1 MKEKNGEGRSGCNVL
16 RLCELRTKEYGE
28 ENRLEHSQDSSRID
42 RAMAKRWLCHLA
54 EIAPVVEFVGVFD
67 PAVADVGAVVHVGNH
82 DVFDAGVGL
91 GFGLEHGLAGA
102 DDDEDYAA
110 GSRDEPL
117 AFDFLHVFD
126 VDAVIVGLFED
137 DGAVLGE
144 GFEGGLVVKGERGD
158 DDADAELEAAA
169 GAPFGVG
176 TGGELPEEVAHGS
189 EHAFLL
195 DADGGI
201 AKTAGE
207 FERIDAVVV
216 DDAVEI
222 DVADITFFGEL
233 GLHFEERLV
242 EEAVGLGP
250 EHGGA
255 HFAGRRANVAGE
267 EFLVLEVDVDGGDEF
282 FAVEESADGDF
293 DSGDAALELED
304 FDFVG
309 EGALVGFEHANDIV
323 AIFFFADKET
333 ALDVL
338 GFAAGLDDIAVG
350 IFHDEFDGGIERVE
364 ILVRDDIDAGFFQ
377 LFLAEGA
384 VVLEAVGVLR
394 ATDDG
399 LAAGAKSAGFDA
411 LAERVIEND
420 DVGPLGVALPVL
432 GFGDEAVGDVALFFG
447 FDVVADV
454 VALF

>member
-1 MKEKNGEGRSGCNVL
+1 MLTQISPIM
-16 RLCELRTKEYGE
+16 
-28 ENRLEHSQDSSRID
+28 Q
-42 RAMAKRWLCHLA
+42 
-54 EIAPVVEFVGVFD
+54 FVGVFD
-67 PAVADVGAVVHVGNH
+67 PAVADVGAIVHVGDH

-110 GSRDEPL
+110 GAGDEPL
-117 AFDFLHVFD
+117 AFDFLYIFD
-126 VDAVIVGLFED
+126 VDAVVVGLFED
-137 DGAVLGE
+137 DGAILGE
-144 GFEGGLVVKGERGD
+144 GFERGLVVEGERRN
-158 DDADAELEAAA
+158 DDADAELKAAA

-176 TGGELPEEVAHGS
+176 AGGKLPEEVAHGS

-201 AKTAGE
+201 AETAGE

-222 DVADITFFGEL
+222 DVADVTFFGEL

-242 EEAVGLGP
+242 KEAVGLGP

-255 HFAGRRANVAGE
+255 HFAGGRADVAGKK
-267 EFLVLEVDVDGGDEF
+267 FFVLEVDVDGGDEF

-293 DSGDAALELED
+293 DAGNAALKLED

-309 EGALVGFEHANDIV
+309 EGALVGFEHTDDVV
-323 AIFFFADKET
+323 AVFFLADKEA

-350 IFHDEFDGGIERVE
+350 IFHDEFNSGIERVK
-364 ILVRDDIDAGFFQ
+364 ILVGDDVDASFFQ
-377 LFLAEGA
+377 LFLAERA
-384 VVLEAVGVLR
+384 VVFEAVGVFG
-394 ATDDG
+394 AADDG
-399 LAAGAKSAGFDA
+399 LAGGTESAGFGA
-411 LAERVIEND
+411 LAERVVEND
-420 DVGPLGVALPVL
+420 DVGPLSVALPVL
-432 GFGDEAVGDVALFFG
+432 GFRDETVGDVALFFG

-454 VALF
+454 VAFF